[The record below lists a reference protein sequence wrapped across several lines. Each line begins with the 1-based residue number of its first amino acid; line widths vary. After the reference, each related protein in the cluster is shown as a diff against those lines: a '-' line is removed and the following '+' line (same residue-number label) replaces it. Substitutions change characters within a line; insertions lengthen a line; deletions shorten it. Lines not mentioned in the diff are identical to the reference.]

1 MNLSK
6 FNKSVT
12 LNQTLSKHNWFNVGG
27 NAEILFVPEDIK
39 DLIGLLKSKPK
50 KYEIYPIGA
59 GSNILVSDKGI
70 KGITLITKKLN
81 QISIDNF
88 GVITAQ
94 AGAVDAD
101 VARFARDQER
111 TGLEF
116 LVGIPGTIGGGIKMN
131 SGAFGAEFKDILI
144 DVKAINNLGEIKTFS
159 NKELQMGYRKIGLS
173 KEWIFYEA
181 RFKSSKD
188 SKDKITTKMNLG
200 EIKTFSNKELQM
212 GYRKIGLSKEW
223 IFYEARFKSS
233 KDSKDK
239 ITTKMRR
246 IIHLRKEAQPTAV
259 KTGGS
264 TFKNPINKKA
274 WKLIDEAGCRGLQNG
289 DAMIS
294 EKHCNF
300 IINLKKSTSQEIEEL
315 AQMVQDKVFE
325 KSGIRLD
332 WEIQRV
338 GIK

>member
-1 MNLSK
+1 MNLNK
-6 FNKSVT
+6 FDKSVT
-12 LNQTLSKHNWFNVGG
+12 LNQTLAKHTWFKVGG
-27 NAEILFVPEDIK
+27 NAEILFIPEDVK
-39 DLIGLLKSKPK
+39 DLFGLLKSKPRE
-50 KYEIYPIGA
+50 YEVYPIGA

-116 LVGIPGTIGGGIKMN
+116 LIGIPGTIGGGIKMN

-144 DVKAINNLGEIKTFS
+144 DVKAINNLGEINTFS
-159 NKELQMGYRKIGLS
+159 NKELQMVYRKNSLS

-181 RFKSSKD
+181 RFKSSKG
-188 SKDKITTKMNLG
+188 SKDKI
-200 EIKTFSNKELQM
+200 
-212 GYRKIGLSKEW
+212 R
-223 IFYEARFKSS
+223 
-233 KDSKDK
+233 
-239 ITTKMRR
+239 TKMRK
-246 IIHLRKEAQPTAV
+246 IIHFRKEAQPTAV

-315 AQMVQDKVFE
+315 AQIVQDKVFK

>member
-1 MNLSK
+1 MNLNK

-12 LNQTLSKHNWFNVGG
+12 LNQTLSKHTWFNVGG
-27 NAEILFVPEDIK
+27 NAEILFVPEDVK
-39 DLIGLLKSKPK
+39 DLFNLLKSKPRE
-50 KYEIYPIGA
+50 YEVYPIGA

-94 AGAVDAD
+94 AGAADAD

-116 LVGIPGTIGGGIKMN
+116 LIGIPGTIGGGIKMN

-144 DVKAINNLGEIKTFS
+144 DVKAINNLGEINTFS

-173 KEWIFYEA
+173 KEWVFYEA
-181 RFKSSKD
+181 RFKSSK
-188 SKDKITTKMNLG
+188 G
-200 EIKTFSNKELQM
+200 
-212 GYRKIGLSKEW
+212 
-223 IFYEARFKSS
+223 
-233 KDSKDK
+233 SKDK
-239 ITTKMRR
+239 ITTKMRK

-264 TFKNPINKKA
+264 TFKNPVNKKA

-315 AQMVQDKVFE
+315 AQTVQDKVFQ

>member
-1 MNLSK
+1 MNLNK

-12 LNQTLSKHNWFNVGG
+12 LNQTLSKHTWFNVGG

-39 DLIGLLKSKPK
+39 DLFNLFKSKPRE
-50 KYEIYPIGA
+50 YEVYPIGA

-94 AGAVDAD
+94 AGAADAD

-116 LVGIPGTIGGGIKMN
+116 LIGIPGTIGGGIKMN

-144 DVKAINNLGEIKTFS
+144 DVKAINNLGEINTFS

-173 KEWIFYEA
+173 KEWVFYEA
-181 RFKSSKD
+181 RFKSSKG
-188 SKDKITTKMNLG
+188 SKDKIT
-200 EIKTFSNKELQM
+200 I
-212 GYRKIGLSKEW
+212 
-223 IFYEARFKSS
+223 
-233 KDSKDK
+233 
-239 ITTKMRR
+239 KMRK
-246 IIHLRKEAQPTAV
+246 IIHLRKDAQPTAV

-264 TFKNPINKKA
+264 TFKNPVNKKA

-294 EKHCNF
+294 KKHCNF

-315 AQMVQDKVFE
+315 AQTVQDKVFQ

>member
-159 NKELQMGYRKIGLS
+159 NK
-173 KEWIFYEA
+173 
-181 RFKSSKD
+181 
-188 SKDKITTKMNLG
+188 
-200 EIKTFSNKELQM
+200 
-212 GYRKIGLSKEW
+212 
-223 IFYEARFKSS
+223 
-233 KDSKDK
+233 
-239 ITTKMRR
+239 
-246 IIHLRKEAQPTAV
+246 
-259 KTGGS
+259 
-264 TFKNPINKKA
+264 
-274 WKLIDEAGCRGLQNG
+274 
-289 DAMIS
+289 
-294 EKHCNF
+294 
-300 IINLKKSTSQEIEEL
+300 
-315 AQMVQDKVFE
+315 
-325 KSGIRLD
+325 
-332 WEIQRV
+332 
-338 GIK
+338 

>member
-1 MNLSK
+1 MNLNK

-12 LNQTLSKHNWFNVGG
+12 LNQTLSKHTWFNVGG

-39 DLIGLLKSKPK
+39 DLFNLFKSKPRE
-50 KYEIYPIGA
+50 YEVYPIGA

-94 AGAVDAD
+94 AGAADAD

-116 LVGIPGTIGGGIKMN
+116 LIGIPGTIGGGIKMN

-144 DVKAINNLGEIKTFS
+144 DVKAINNLGEINTFS

-173 KEWIFYEA
+173 KEWVFYEA
-181 RFKSSKD
+181 RFKSSKG
-188 SKDKITTKMNLG
+188 SKDKIT
-200 EIKTFSNKELQM
+200 I
-212 GYRKIGLSKEW
+212 
-223 IFYEARFKSS
+223 
-233 KDSKDK
+233 
-239 ITTKMRR
+239 KMRK
-246 IIHLRKEAQPTAV
+246 IIHLRKDAQPTAV

-264 TFKNPINKKA
+264 TFKNPVNKKA

-315 AQMVQDKVFE
+315 AQTVQDKVFQ

>member
-12 LNQTLSKHNWFNVGG
+12 LNQTLSKYNWFNVGG

-131 SGAFGAEFKDILI
+131 SGAFGTEFKDILI
-144 DVKAINNLGEIKTFS
+144 DVKAINNLGEI
-159 NKELQMGYRKIGLS
+159 N
-173 KEWIFYEA
+173 
-181 RFKSSKD
+181 
-188 SKDKITTKMNLG
+188 
-200 EIKTFSNKELQM
+200 TFSNKELQM

-239 ITTKMRR
+239 ITTKMRK

-264 TFKNPINKKA
+264 TFKNPFNKKA

>member
-144 DVKAINNLGEIKTFS
+144 DVKAINNLGEINTFS
-159 NKELQMGYRKIGLS
+159 NR
-173 KEWIFYEA
+173 
-181 RFKSSKD
+181 
-188 SKDKITTKMNLG
+188 
-200 EIKTFSNKELQM
+200 ELQM

>member
-1 MNLSK
+1 MKLSK

-188 SKDKITTKMNLG
+188 SKDKITTKM
-200 EIKTFSNKELQM
+200 
-212 GYRKIGLSKEW
+212 
-223 IFYEARFKSS
+223 
-233 KDSKDK
+233 
-239 ITTKMRR
+239 RR

-274 WKLIDEAGCRGLQNG
+274 WKLIDEAGCRGLQHG

>member
-94 AGAVDAD
+94 AGAADAD

-116 LVGIPGTIGGGIKMN
+116 LIGIPGTIGGGIKMN

-144 DVKAINNLGEIKTFS
+144 DVKAINNLGEINTFS
-159 NKELQMGYRKIGLS
+159 NR
-173 KEWIFYEA
+173 
-181 RFKSSKD
+181 
-188 SKDKITTKMNLG
+188 
-200 EIKTFSNKELQM
+200 ELQM

>member
-1 MNLSK
+1 MKLSK

-188 SKDKITTKMNLG
+188 SK
-200 EIKTFSNKELQM
+200 E
-212 GYRKIGLSKEW
+212 
-223 IFYEARFKSS
+223 
-233 KDSKDK
+233 K
-239 ITTKMRR
+239 ITTKMRE

>member
-59 GSNILVSDKGI
+59 GSNILISDKGI

-144 DVKAINNLGEIKTFS
+144 DVKAINNLGEIK
-159 NKELQMGYRKIGLS
+159 I
-173 KEWIFYEA
+173 
-181 RFKSSKD
+181 
-188 SKDKITTKMNLG
+188 
-200 EIKTFSNKELQM
+200 FSNKELQM

>member
-131 SGAFGAEFKDILI
+131 SGAFGTEFKDILI
-144 DVKAINNLGEIKTFS
+144 DVKAIN
-159 NKELQMGYRKIGLS
+159 
-173 KEWIFYEA
+173 
-181 RFKSSKD
+181 
-188 SKDKITTKMNLG
+188 NLG

>member
-1 MNLSK
+1 MNLNK

-12 LNQTLSKHNWFNVGG
+12 LNQSLSKHTWFNVGG

-39 DLIGLLKSKPK
+39 DLFNLFKSKPRE
-50 KYEIYPIGA
+50 YEVYPIGA

-116 LVGIPGTIGGGIKMN
+116 LIGIPGTIGGGIKMN

-144 DVKAINNLGEIKTFS
+144 DVKAINNLGEINTFS

-173 KEWIFYEA
+173 KEWVFYEA
-181 RFKSSKD
+181 RFKSSKG
-188 SKDKITTKMNLG
+188 SKDKIT
-200 EIKTFSNKELQM
+200 I
-212 GYRKIGLSKEW
+212 
-223 IFYEARFKSS
+223 
-233 KDSKDK
+233 
-239 ITTKMRR
+239 KMRK

-264 TFKNPINKKA
+264 TFKNPVNKKA

>member
-12 LNQTLSKHNWFNVGG
+12 LNQTLSKYNWFNVGG

-39 DLIGLLKSKPK
+39 DLIDLLKSKPSE
-50 KYEIYPIGA
+50 YDVYPIGA

-116 LVGIPGTIGGGIKMN
+116 LIGIPGTIGGGIKMN

-144 DVKAINNLGEIKTFS
+144 DVKAIN
-159 NKELQMGYRKIGLS
+159 
-173 KEWIFYEA
+173 
-181 RFKSSKD
+181 
-188 SKDKITTKMNLG
+188 NLG

>member
-1 MNLSK
+1 MNLNK

-12 LNQTLSKHNWFNVGG
+12 LNQTLSKHTWFNVGG

-39 DLIGLLKSKPK
+39 DLFNLFKSKPRE
-50 KYEIYPIGA
+50 YEVYPIGA

-94 AGAVDAD
+94 AGAADAD

-116 LVGIPGTIGGGIKMN
+116 LIGIPGTIGGGIKMN
-131 SGAFGAEFKDILI
+131 SGAFGVEFKDILI
-144 DVKAINNLGEIKTFS
+144 DVKAINNLGEINTFS

-173 KEWIFYEA
+173 KEWVFYEA
-181 RFKSSKD
+181 RFKSSK
-188 SKDKITTKMNLG
+188 G
-200 EIKTFSNKELQM
+200 
-212 GYRKIGLSKEW
+212 
-223 IFYEARFKSS
+223 
-233 KDSKDK
+233 SKDK
-239 ITTKMRR
+239 ITTKMRK

-264 TFKNPINKKA
+264 TFKNPFNKKA

-315 AQMVQDKVFE
+315 AQTVQDKVFQ

>member
-131 SGAFGAEFKDILI
+131 SGAFGAEFKDVLI
-144 DVKAINNLGEIKTFS
+144 DVKAINNLGEI
-159 NKELQMGYRKIGLS
+159 N
-173 KEWIFYEA
+173 
-181 RFKSSKD
+181 
-188 SKDKITTKMNLG
+188 
-200 EIKTFSNKELQM
+200 TFSNKELQM

>member
-12 LNQTLSKHNWFNVGG
+12 LNQTLSKYNWFNVGG

-144 DVKAINNLGEIKTFS
+144 DVKAINNLGEI
-159 NKELQMGYRKIGLS
+159 N
-173 KEWIFYEA
+173 
-181 RFKSSKD
+181 
-188 SKDKITTKMNLG
+188 
-200 EIKTFSNKELQM
+200 TFSNKELQM

-246 IIHLRKEAQPTAV
+246 IIQLRKEAQPTAV

>member
-12 LNQTLSKHNWFNVGG
+12 LNQTLSKYNWFNVGG

-39 DLIGLLKSKPK
+39 VLIDLLKSKPRE
-50 KYEIYPIGA
+50 YDVYPIGA

-131 SGAFGAEFKDILI
+131 SGAFGTEFKDILI

-188 SKDKITTKMNLG
+188 SKDKITTKM
-200 EIKTFSNKELQM
+200 
-212 GYRKIGLSKEW
+212 
-223 IFYEARFKSS
+223 
-233 KDSKDK
+233 
-239 ITTKMRR
+239 RR
-246 IIHLRKEAQPTAV
+246 IIQLRKEAQPTAV

-332 WEIQRV
+332 WEIKRV

>member
-188 SKDKITTKMNLG
+188 SKDKITTKM
-200 EIKTFSNKELQM
+200 
-212 GYRKIGLSKEW
+212 
-223 IFYEARFKSS
+223 
-233 KDSKDK
+233 
-239 ITTKMRR
+239 RR

>member
-1 MNLSK
+1 MNLNK

-12 LNQTLSKHNWFNVGG
+12 LNQTLSKHTWFNVGG
-27 NAEILFVPEDIK
+27 NAEILFVPEDVK
-39 DLIGLLKSKPK
+39 DLFNLFKSKPRE
-50 KYEIYPIGA
+50 YEVYPIGA

-81 QISIDNF
+81 QISMDNF
-88 GVITAQ
+88 EVITAQ
-94 AGAVDAD
+94 AGAADAD

-116 LVGIPGTIGGGIKMN
+116 LIGIPGTIGGGIKMN

-144 DVKAINNLGEIKTFS
+144 DVKAINNLGEINTFS

-173 KEWIFYEA
+173 KEWVFYEA
-181 RFKSSKD
+181 RFKSSKG
-188 SKDKITTKMNLG
+188 SKDKIT
-200 EIKTFSNKELQM
+200 I
-212 GYRKIGLSKEW
+212 
-223 IFYEARFKSS
+223 
-233 KDSKDK
+233 
-239 ITTKMRR
+239 KMRK
-246 IIHLRKEAQPTAV
+246 IIHLRKDAQPTAV

-264 TFKNPINKKA
+264 TFKNPVNKKA

-315 AQMVQDKVFE
+315 AQTVQDKVFQ

>member
-1 MNLSK
+1 MNLNK

-12 LNQTLSKHNWFNVGG
+12 LNQTLSKHTWFNVGG

-39 DLIGLLKSKPK
+39 DLFNLFKSKPRE
-50 KYEIYPIGA
+50 YEVYPIGA

-173 KEWIFYEA
+173 KEWVFYEA
-181 RFKSSKD
+181 RFKSSKG
-188 SKDKITTKMNLG
+188 SKDKITIKM
-200 EIKTFSNKELQM
+200 
-212 GYRKIGLSKEW
+212 RKI
-223 IFYEARFKSS
+223 
-233 KDSKDK
+233 
-239 ITTKMRR
+239 
-246 IIHLRKEAQPTAV
+246 IHFRKEAQPTAV